1 MGEILIP
8 PRGTDLAD
16 PACYHG
22 PFRCPRK
29 ASTNMSQNSPQD
41 GIPPATNASSNP
53 LRLDPE
59 KFEAFAKAAKQA
71 VAEGLV
77 RRALMAQ
84 KPPTK
89 AKH

>member
-1 MGEILIP
+1 
-8 PRGTDLAD
+8 
-16 PACYHG
+16 
-22 PFRCPRK
+22 
-29 ASTNMSQNSPQD
+29 MSQNSPHD
-41 GIPPATNASSNP
+41 RISPATAPSSNP